1 MSTDEHGAR
10 SSVEIPFGFPAVR
23 AEMLRSLESWFHP
36 LLQEARAEA
45 RLLQVEVGLGLDNR
59 PGPLHVEVGDPCL
72 AAGMVEIPFRVGA
85 GGVSSPWPAFD
96 SVLAAAWFG
105 DRRSQLVLAGRYGV
119 PEHLDEGGR
128 ALLHRL
134 VDAVGGYFVTWV
146 GAELGERL
154 GGAPAISIPP
164 RRRRTRRIA

>member
-1 MSTDEHGAR
+1 MRTDEHAAR

-23 AEMLRSLESWFHP
+23 TEMLRSLESWFHP

-45 RLLQVEVGLGLDNR
+45 RLLEAEVGLGLDDR
-59 PGPLHVEVGDPCL
+59 PGPLHVEVRDPYV
-72 AAGMVEIPFRVGA
+72 AAETVAIPFRVGA
-85 GGVSSPWPAFD
+85 GGVSGRWPVFD
-96 SVLAAAWFG
+96 SVLTAAWFG
-105 DRRSQLVLAGRYGV
+105 DRRTQLVLAGRYGS
-119 PEHLDEGGR
+119 PEHLDEGRR
-128 ALLHRL
+128 ALLQRL

-154 GGAPAISIPP
+154 GGVPAISSPP